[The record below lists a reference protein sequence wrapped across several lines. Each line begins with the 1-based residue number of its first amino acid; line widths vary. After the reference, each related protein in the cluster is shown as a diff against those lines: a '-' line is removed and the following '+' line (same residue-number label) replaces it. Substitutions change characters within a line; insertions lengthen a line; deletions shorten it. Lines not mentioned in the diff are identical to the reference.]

1 MKRAIFDGTPE
12 LKLVDVEKP
21 VPHKGEVLIKVDSCT
36 VCGTDVHIL
45 DGNQPADVGVALG
58 HEFSGYVDAVGE
70 GVHVCEV
77 GDLVTVEPHI
87 FCGAC
92 KFCRVGKQHLCLNKI
107 AFGVHRDGGFQQY
120 VSIPQE
126 AVYVAPKGMTPEQ
139 AALCEPISCCIHG
152 IDRVGIHSGDEVAI
166 FGGGVISLILI
177 RLCKLAGATKIIVS
191 EPVEARRK
199 AALENGADY
208 VINPKEEEVRIRI
221 SELTGGL
228 GPDVVIEAS
237 GNPVAAKSAVE
248 VAGRCGRIMFFGIV
262 PPGVEIGISPN
273 EIFKRELTI
282 VGSVINPYTH
292 YRAVQVAKT
301 IDADSLITHR
311 YPLSQINEAMEA
323 ARHSTG
329 LKICIKP
336 NA

>member
-1 MKRAIFDGTPE
+1 MKRAMFDGTPE
-12 LKLVDVEKP
+12 LKLVEVKRP
-21 VPHKGEVLIKVDSCT
+21 VPCKGEVLIKVDSCT
-36 VCGTDVHIL
+36 ICGTDVHIL
-45 DGNQPADVGVALG
+45 DGNQPANVGVTLG
-58 HEFSGYVDAVGE
+58 HEFSGYVEALGE
-70 GVHVCEV
+70 GVYACKV

-87 FCGAC
+87 FCGVC

-120 VSIPQE
+120 VAIPQE
-126 AVYVAPKGMTPEQ
+126 AVYVVPEGMTSEQ

-152 IDRVGIHSGDEVAI
+152 LDRVKIYSGDEVVI

-208 VINPKEEEVRIRI
+208 VINPKEEEVQTRIA
-221 SELTGGL
+221 ELTAGL

-237 GNPVAAKSAVE
+237 GNAGAARSAVD

-292 YRAVQVAKT
+292 YRAVQIAKT
-301 IDADSLITHR
+301 MDAASLITHR
-311 YPLSQINEAMEA
+311 YPLSQINEAIDA
-323 ARHSTG
+323 ARHSIG

-336 NA
+336 NE

>member
-1 MKRAIFDGTPE
+1 MKKAIYDGTAE
-12 LKLVDVEKP
+12 LKLTEVEKP
-21 VPHKGEVLIKVDSCT
+21 LPRKGEVLIKVDSCT
-36 VCGTDVHIL
+36 ICGTDVHIL
-45 DGNQPADVGVALG
+45 DGNQPADTGVTLG

-70 GVHVCEV
+70 GVHACKV

-87 FCGAC
+87 FCGVC

-107 AFGVHRDGGFQQY
+107 AFGVHRDGGFGQY
-120 VSIPQE
+120 AVIPQE
-126 AVYVAPKGMTPEQ
+126 AVYVVPEGITPEQ

-152 IDRVGIHSGDEVAI
+152 LDRVKINSGDEVVL

-177 RLCKLAGATKIIVS
+177 RLCRLAGAAKIIVS
-191 EPVEARRK
+191 EPIEARRK

-208 VINPKEEEVRIRI
+208 AIDPGKEDIHKKI
-221 SELTGGL
+221 AELTDGL

-237 GNPVAAKSAVE
+237 GNPGAAKSAVK

-273 EIFKRELTI
+273 EIFRRELTI

-292 YRAVQVAKT
+292 YRAVQVVKL
-301 IDADSLITHR
+301 IDAGSLITHR
-311 YPLSQINEAMEA
+311 YPLSQINEAIDA
-323 ARHSTG
+323 ARHSVG

-336 NA
+336 NE